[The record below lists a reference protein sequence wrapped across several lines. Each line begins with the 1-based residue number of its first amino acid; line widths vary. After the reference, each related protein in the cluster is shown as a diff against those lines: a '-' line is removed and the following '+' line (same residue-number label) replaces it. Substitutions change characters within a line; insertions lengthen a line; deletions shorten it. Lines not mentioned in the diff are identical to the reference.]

1 MFQYTDLQTDLVYFS
16 KFFALRFPEIFSV
29 SKTNLEANGIEV
41 RTLGGC
47 FNIWIR
53 DFAPV
58 QVSEN
63 LIQFSYKGYSANGV
77 DVGYDQYPW
86 LQIPQKCFDEL
97 NVFKKILPCPIV
109 LDGGG
114 IIRSRTKSVI
124 TQKVFL
130 DNPGM
135 TEEAVIKGLQNI
147 LQTDIIIIPSE
158 PGDQLGH
165 ADGIC
170 KFIDEQTIL
179 VNDYRT
185 NKSLGDEWATYA
197 NEVEA
202 IFTAAGLVIVRMPYG
217 YENCPQPE
225 EKEFYEKYPL
235 ADDLNPC
242 IGYAINF
249 LLTKST
255 ILAPVFGG
263 DLLEKDEQ
271 AISTL
276 RKWYPCHSVV
286 AINCREL
293 SMEGGA
299 LNCVSANYIK
309 WQ

>member
-147 LQTDIIIIPSE
+147 LQTDIIIIPAE
-158 PGDQLGH
+158 PHDQLGH

-170 KFIDEQTIL
+170 KFVDETMIL
-179 VNDYRT
+179 VNDYRSNEQLAGEWFQYADT
-185 NKSLGDEWATYA
+185 IEEVFNK
-197 NEVEA
+197 
-202 IFTAAGLVIVRMPYG
+202 AGLSVVRMPYA
-217 YENCPQPE
+217 YEACPQPD

-235 ADDLNPC
+235 ADDLNPAV
-242 IGYAINF
+242 GYYINF
-249 LLTKST
+249 LLTKNV
-255 ILAPVFGG
+255 ILTPVFGG
-263 DLLEKDEQ
+263 DL
-271 AISTL
+271 TV
-276 RKWYPCHSVV
+276 R
-286 AINCREL
+286 
-293 SMEGGA
+293 
-299 LNCVSANYIK
+299 
-309 WQ
+309 